1 MDIHI
6 RKHCLMR
13 DPVLFSLFPE
23 RNSDAASRELVLEV
37 ACDCAEDS
45 GHSTYTPPF
54 TTALW
59 ENCILSPENRTSTTV
74 DVSNPSFL
82 HQIYH
87 NVAMSLS
94 HSK

>member
-13 DPVLFSLFPE
+13 DPVLFSLCPE
-23 RNSDAASRELVLEV
+23 RNSGAASRELVLEV

-45 GHSTYTPPF
+45 GHSSYAPPF

-59 ENCILSPENRTSTTV
+59 EIGIFSTSTTV
-74 DVSNPSFL
+74 DVSSPSFL
-82 HQIYH
+82 REIYR